1 MLCVCVG
8 GGGGGGGGG
17 WGAEFAAVDRVSTI
31 ALSCKQYLVNLI
43 VITGGKAHDPPL
55 IVKLIYSIKLTQGT
69 NIFYA
74 VTRDLSLLVINSISV
89 LNLFFLA
96 MSRAFCA
103 ECIALFGSPL
113 FLCKSDSV

>member
-1 MLCVCVG
+1 MCCVCVCVVW
-8 GGGGGGGGG
+8 GGG
-17 WGAEFAAVDRVSTI
+17 WGAEFAAVDRARVNTI

-43 VITGGKAHDPPL
+43 VITGGKAHDPSL

-74 VTRDLSLLVINSISV
+74 VTRDLSLLVISSISV

-96 MSRAFCA
+96 MSRAF
-103 ECIALFGSPL
+103 
-113 FLCKSDSV
+113 